1 MVFVLVFFGGVLVTL
16 VGIVLL
22 ILVFQL
28 GFDLFPA
35 LYLNHVFVRQ
45 PQPTGFDV
53 VEYDYVAVGA
63 KYCLAGLVQCGNFT
77 GQVIVGAGT
86 VTQEATLPTP
96 GRIHTASVQHRARG
110 GTLSGFSF
118 NGGDFFIVQVY
129 SQQRPAR
136 AHQHVFSFRA
146 GFLQLQVGAV

>member
-53 VEYDYVAVGA
+53 VEYDHVAVGA

-77 GQVIVGAGT
+77 GQVIVGARA
-86 VTQEATLPTP
+86 VAQEATLPAP
-96 GRIHTASVQHRARG
+96 GGVDAASV
-110 GTLSGFSF
+110 
-118 NGGDFFIVQVY
+118 
-129 SQQRPAR
+129 
-136 AHQHVFSFRA
+136 
-146 GFLQLQVGAV
+146 